1 MDVKTLVPVRIP
13 APEVWV
19 RLILIAWSESIKTPL
34 SSISMKNAVLKQ
46 REVSYFSVN
55 HDKQPIVRHEKHTV
69 NAAN

>member
-1 MDVKTLVPVRIP
+1 MDVKTLVPVRVP
-13 APEVWV
+13 APEV
-19 RLILIAWSESIKTPL
+19 LILIAWSKSIKTPL

-55 HDKQPIVRHEKHTV
+55 HDKQLIARHERHTV

>member
-1 MDVKTLVPVRIP
+1 MDVKTLVPVCVP
-13 APEVWV
+13 APGV
-19 RLILIAWSESIKTPL
+19 LILIAWSKSIKTPL

-55 HDKQPIVRHEKHTV
+55 HYKQPIERHEKHTV